1 MQKDKRHFKRYRK
14 QSGLKIN
21 LNGRTFSAKTI
32 DYSFDGIGALVEDTP
47 PITKGAVVDVDVNS
61 PNLRTKGE
69 VVWARKSKSGLL
81 VGIKRLDFPREGKLE
96 DFPLAD
102 IVIGLQRSSS
112 TGVLQV
118 GDDAIIKK
126 IYIKNGDMVFAVS
139 NQNMDRLGDILLRE
153 GKINL
158 EQYNHSVEQL
168 RNTGKRQGTIL
179 VQLGYIKP
187 QELVWAV
194 RHYVEEIILSLF
206 SFEKGKF
213 KFIEANSPSEEMI
226 TLKLSAANI
235 IYRGIKR
242 IANPQNAFNFLRLS
256 IDTVLSFSS
265 DPLNL
270 FQDITLDAADRKI
283 LSYID
288 GKTSIKVILSLS
300 SLNETETLKSLYAL
314 LSTRMIEV
322 KSGEDEI
329 PAGLS
334 AEDVIEE
341 PDVKLSEE
349 FMDRVEGIYSTY
361 ETLGYYGILGI
372 KQWAP
377 SNEIKKAYYKAAK
390 EFHPDRHF
398 RLKSDEVKGKL
409 NTIFSY
415 LTQAYTTLSNP
426 LKRAEHDRVMAQKP
440 AVVVSNEDNAKLR
453 FEEGKTEYRK
463 GNYSEAFRLF
473 GQAVY
478 LDNDVADYH
487 FYYGLALMKLKRLK
501 EAERA
506 VNRALAYSPSNGE
519 YITELG
525 FIYLQLGFPHR
536 AKSNF
541 EKAIKIEPANKRANE
556 GLQQIQ
562 E

>member
-14 QSGLKIN
+14 QSSLKIN

-47 PITKGAVVDVDVNS
+47 PITKGVVIDVDVNS

-69 VVWARKSKSGLL
+69 VVWARKSNSGLM
-81 VGIKRLDFPREGKLE
+81 VGIKRLDFPREGKLD

-139 NQNMDRLGDILLRE
+139 NQDKDRLGDILLRE

-288 GKTSIKVILSLS
+288 GKTSIRVILSLS

-334 AEDVIEE
+334 AADVIEE
-341 PDVKLSEE
+341 PDVKLNEE

-361 ETLGYYGILGI
+361 ETLGYYRILGI

-426 LKRAEHDRVMAQKP
+426 LKRGEYDRVMAQKP

-453 FEEGKTEYRK
+453 FEEGKTEYRR